1 MTSLISP
8 KVSAKRVDQARKDDV
23 DLPTTPKSLSAGNPP
38 SSPTATLEAAIPLLV
53 SQNLHDNQKG
63 LEILMTLTKLT
74 KVVAASRHEMCERII
89 LQKHDPVARRIRTLL
104 LSFLCDD
111 VDIRASPEEADDDS
125 LVSALSDVTYGLS
138 HASTWEEDLDEFDI
152 DRDYLSGRNW
162 GALHFASLRFLVD
175 CTQQLT
181 RKNNKSTDIKIDYSS
196 DFWRRMVET
205 LSINIERTIPAKNC
219 ELSLRFL
226 RLLIILDARAIL
238 PMVKYTMLP
247 FILNLQDCGGDAKC
261 PRVKA
266 EAAKLMEVVMTTK
279 HEI

>member
-1 MTSLISP
+1 
-8 KVSAKRVDQARKDDV
+8 
-23 DLPTTPKSLSAGNPP
+23 
-38 SSPTATLEAAIPLLV
+38 
-53 SQNLHDNQKG
+53 
-63 LEILMTLTKLT
+63 
-74 KVVAASRHEMCERII
+74 MCERII
-89 LQKHDPVARRIRTLL
+89 LKKHDPIARRIRTLL

-111 VDIRASPEEADDDS
+111 VDIRASPEEANDDAADDDS

-138 HASTWEEDLDEFDI
+138 HASTWDDDLDEFDI

-181 RKNNKSTDIKIDYSS
+181 RNNNNNNKSTAIKIDYSS

-205 LSINIERTIPAKNC
+205 LSINIERTIPPKNC

-226 RLLIILDARAIL
+226 RSLTLLDSRAIL
-238 PMVKYTMLP
+238 PMIKYTMLP
-247 FILNLQDCGGDAKC
+247 FVLNLQDCGGDAKC

-279 HEI
+279 HDI